1 MLPAASNMAVEREL
15 EDIARGL
22 LRHSHD
28 HPPVRDVNQEA
39 DRRLRRSGR
48 IAADLA
54 RVVGSWTFIVAQL
67 VLLVVWI
74 LFNSLAVFRH
84 WDAYPFLLANLVLSL
99 EAAFAGVLVLMA
111 INRSADRE
119 RLLAEQHFEEAVKAE
134 EEVKAVMRHLE
145 VQDEVM
151 LQLVH
156 RLDRSERQLRRIA
169 RRLGIDDEA
178 RAAG

>member
-1 MLPAASNMAVEREL
+1 MAVEREL

-48 IAADLA
+48 IAADLG
-54 RVVGSWTFIVAQL
+54 RVVGSWSFVLAQVVFLIAWIVL
-67 VLLVVWI
+67 
-74 LFNSLAVFRH
+74 NSVAVFRH
-84 WDAYPFLLANLVLSL
+84 WDVYPFLFANLVFSL

-111 INRSADRE
+111 VNRLGDRD

-145 VQDEVM
+145 VQDEVL

-169 RRLGIDDEA
+169 RRLGVDEEA